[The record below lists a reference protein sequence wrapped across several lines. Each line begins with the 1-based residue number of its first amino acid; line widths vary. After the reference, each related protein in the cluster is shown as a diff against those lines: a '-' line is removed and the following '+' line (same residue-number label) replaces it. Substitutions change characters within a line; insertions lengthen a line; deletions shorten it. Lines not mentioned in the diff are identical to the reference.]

1 MSDKWLSCCKMLR
14 PGTSVFKVPVA
25 LLIHGFLLVNLK
37 HDCIKHAAHI
47 LCNSE
52 SLDEY
57 TYPMISDMQENTS
70 VMWQKISM
78 CQKYRKLWVCL
89 LFQVIL
95 RSLLI
100 RYVTNCFLTRRI
112 RLYEVLASVRN
123 SFLPHQILIFVVFT
137 HVRYLYL
144 THPYQP

>member
-1 MSDKWLSCCKMLR
+1 MTVYSMQHRFYAIMSRSMSR
-14 PGTSVFKVPVA
+14 
-25 LLIHGFLLVNLK
+25 H
-37 HDCIKHAAHI
+37 
-47 LCNSE
+47 E
-52 SLDEY
+52 SFDEY
-57 TYPMISDMQENTS
+57 TCPMISDMQENTS
-70 VMWQKISM
+70 VMWQKISI

-100 RYVTNCFLTRRI
+100 RYVTNCFLAQWV
-112 RLYEVLASVRN
+112 RLCEILAWVRN